1 MPSHGLYQEP
11 LISNP
16 VTTVIAGQVQPT
28 YKNNRRT
35 TGLSVIWRRREGNV
49 FGSPSIFS
57 PEEGG
62 MRDGRARSTAAPFTR
77 WRPTTAATRPRSR
90 VSSRVFGPCD
100 FNIGAQTTVASI
112 PRTYYYDVR
121 TTLPLAPGPVDS
133 ASTGPPATVRVQP
146 ATDLAIFS
154 CTRVLCTVNVFSFFF
169 FLFFFQTAVHATVMQ
184 TVKTTLSSSRF
195 LSF

>member
-1 MPSHGLYQEP
+1 
-11 LISNP
+11 
-16 VTTVIAGQVQPT
+16 
-28 YKNNRRT
+28 
-35 TGLSVIWRRREGNV
+35 
-49 FGSPSIFS
+49 
-57 PEEGG
+57 

-112 PRTYYYDVR
+112 PRTYYYDLR

-169 FLFFFQTAVHATVMQ
+169 SSFLLSNRRTCNRDANRKNNFELKPISFFLAIDREYARLSVRHQCITTVILRTA
-184 TVKTTLSSSRF
+184 
-195 LSF
+195 